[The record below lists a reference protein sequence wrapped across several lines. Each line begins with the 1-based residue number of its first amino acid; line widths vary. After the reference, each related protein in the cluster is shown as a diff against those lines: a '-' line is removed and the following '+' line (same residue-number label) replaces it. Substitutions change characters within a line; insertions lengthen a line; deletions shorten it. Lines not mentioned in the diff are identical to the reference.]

1 MKPADDSQNRFDQ
14 QARQWHAA
22 ALKELSPQTLAR
34 LRAAR
39 HAAQT
44 DTRPVRGLHGYG
56 RWLAATAFTAVL
68 AVGVGVR
75 LLPLGESP
83 RPSENPAAVPI
94 ASNGDA
100 GSNEYSTANY
110 GSASYGSANVLDE
123 DPDLYLWLASADAP
137 PLAME

>member
-1 MKPADDSQNRFDQ
+1 MKPADDSQDRFDQ
-14 QARQWHAA
+14 QARQWHTAS
-22 ALKELSPQTLAR
+22 LKELSPPTLAH

-44 DTRPVRGLHGYG
+44 EARPTRGLHGYG

-68 AVGVGVR
+68 AVAVGVR
-75 LLPLGESP
+75 LLPWGESP
-83 RPSENPAAVPI
+83 PPSEMPAAPV
-94 ASNGDA
+94 ASNGGA
-100 GSNEYSTANY
+100 NTNEYST
-110 GSASYGSANVLDE
+110 ANVLDE

>member
-14 QARQWHAA
+14 QARLWHNA
-22 ALKELSPQTLAR
+22 ALKELSPAMLAR

-39 HAAQT
+39 HAAQA
-44 DTRPVRGLHGYG
+44 DARPPRGLHGYG
-56 RWLAATAFTAVL
+56 RWIAATAFTAVL
-68 AVGVGVR
+68 AVGIGVR
-75 LLPLGESP
+75 LLPWG
-83 RPSENPAAVPI
+83 ENPLPGEMPAAPV

-100 GSNEYSTANY
+100 STNEYSTT
-110 GSASYGSANVLDE
+110 NVLDE

>member
-22 ALKELSPQTLAR
+22 ALKELSPATLAR

-44 DTRPVRGLHGYG
+44 QAPPVRGLHGYG
-56 RWLAATAFTAVL
+56 RWIAATAFTAVL
-68 AVGVGVR
+68 AVGIGVR

-83 RPSENPAAVPI
+83 LPSEMPAVPI
-94 ASNGDA
+94 ASN
-100 GSNEYSTANY
+100 NEYN
-110 GSASYGSANVLDE
+110 SAANVLDE

>member
-1 MKPADDSQNRFDQ
+1 MKPADDAHNRGRLDQ

-22 ALKELSPQTLAR
+22 ALKELSPATLAR

-44 DTRPVRGLHGYG
+44 GTDRAGSLHGQG
-56 RWLAATAFTAVL
+56 RWLAATAFTALL
-68 AVGVGVR
+68 AVAIGVR
-75 LLPLGESP
+75 VLPWDD
-83 RPSENPAAVPI
+83 RPAPAVAPAAPAI
-94 ASNGDA
+94 AAGDA
-100 GSNEYSTANY
+100 GSNEFSTA
-110 GSASYGSANVLDE
+110 SALDE

>member
-1 MKPADDSQNRFDQ
+1 MKPTDDSQNRLDR

-22 ALKELSPQTLAR
+22 ALEELSPATLAR
-34 LRAAR
+34 LRSAR

-44 DTRPVRGLHGYG
+44 DARPARGLHGYG

-68 AVGVGVR
+68 AVGIGVR
-75 LLPLGESP
+75 LLPWGESP
-83 RPSENPAAVPI
+83 RPIEMPTVPV

-100 GSNEYSTANY
+100 STNEYSAANY
-110 GSASYGSANVLDE
+110 SSANVLDE

>member
-1 MKPADDSQNRFDQ
+1 MKPADDSRNHFDQ

-44 DTRPVRGLHGYG
+44 EAHPARGLHGYG

-68 AVGVGVR
+68 AVAIGVR
-75 LLPLGESP
+75 LLPWGE
-83 RPSENPAAVPI
+83 RPPPSDMPAVPV

-100 GSNEYSTANY
+100 GTNEYSTAND
-110 GSASYGSANVLDE
+110 SSANVLDE

>member
-1 MKPADDSQNRFDQ
+1 MKPADDSRHRFDR

-44 DTRPVRGLHGYG
+44 EAHPARGFHW

-75 LLPLGESP
+75 FLPWSEAPLPGEA
-83 RPSENPAAVPI
+83 PALSVAD
-94 ASNGDA
+94 SGNG
-100 GSNEYSTANY
+100 GNGEYS
-110 GSASYGSANVLDE
+110 SADVLEE
-123 DPDLYLWLASADAP
+123 DPDLYLWLASSEAP

>member
-1 MKPADDSQNRFDQ
+1 MKPADDFPNRFDQ

-22 ALKELSPQTLAR
+22 ALKELSPATLAR

-39 HAAQT
+39 HAAQSEAPAASG
-44 DTRPVRGLHGYG
+44 RHGYG

-68 AVGVGVR
+68 AAGIGLR
-75 LLPLGESP
+75 LLPWGESP
-83 RPSENPAAVPI
+83 QANETPAA
-94 ASNGDA
+94 AMAGNGEA
-100 GSNEYSTANY
+100 YSA
-110 GSASYGSANVLDE
+110 ANVLDE

>member
-1 MKPADDSQNRFDQ
+1 MKPTDDSQDRFDQ

-22 ALKELSPQTLAR
+22 SLRELSPQTLMR

-39 HAAQT
+39 HAAQAQT
-44 DTRPVRGLHGYG
+44 QPLGGRHAYG

-68 AVGVGVR
+68 AVGIGVR
-75 LLPLGESP
+75 LLPWGEGTP
-83 RPSENPAAVPI
+83 TNEVPAMPVAD
-94 ASNGDA
+94 SGNA
-100 GSNEYSTANY
+100 GSIEAA
-110 GSASYGSANVLDE
+110 ASYNTANVLDE

>member
-1 MKPADDSQNRFDQ
+1 MKPADDSQSRFDQ

-22 ALKELSPQTLAR
+22 ALKELSPATLAR

-39 HAAQT
+39 RAAQT
-44 DTRPVRGLHGYG
+44 EARPARGLHGHG

-68 AVGVGVR
+68 AVGIGVR
-75 LLPLGESP
+75 LLPWAESP
-83 RPSENPAAVPI
+83 PPGEIPATPVAN
-94 ASNGDA
+94 NGDA
-100 GSNEYSTANY
+100 GNNEYSTT
-110 GSASYGSANVLDE
+110 NVLDE

>member
-1 MKPADDSQNRFDQ
+1 MKPADDSPDRFDR

-22 ALKELSPQTLAR
+22 SLRELSPQTLMR

-39 HAAQT
+39 HAAQAET
-44 DTRPVRGLHGYG
+44 QPALGRHAYG

-68 AVGVGVR
+68 AVGIGVR
-75 LLPLGESP
+75 LLPWGESAST
-83 RPSENPAAVPI
+83 SEVPAIPFAD
-94 ASNGDA
+94 SGNA
-100 GSNEYSTANY
+100 GSNEGAASYST
-110 GSASYGSANVLDE
+110 ANVLDE

>member
-1 MKPADDSQNRFDQ
+1 MKPADDSQDRFDQ

-22 ALKELSPQTLAR
+22 SLKELSPPTLAR

-44 DTRPVRGLHGYG
+44 ETRPARGLHGYG

-75 LLPLGESP
+75 LLPWGESP
-83 RPSENPAAVPI
+83 LPGEMPAAAPI
-94 ASNGDA
+94 AGSGDA
-100 GSNEYSTANY
+100 GSNEYGAAN
-110 GSASYGSANVLDE
+110 YGSANVLDE